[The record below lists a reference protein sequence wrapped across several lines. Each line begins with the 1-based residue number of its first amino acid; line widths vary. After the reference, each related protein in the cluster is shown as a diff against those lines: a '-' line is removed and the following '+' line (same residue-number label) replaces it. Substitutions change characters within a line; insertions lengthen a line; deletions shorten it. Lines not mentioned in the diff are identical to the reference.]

1 MKKNFL
7 HSAIFIAAFLPLLNQ
22 GSIKAAATTSTL
34 EMPVTVEI
42 RSGEVS
48 ETSKVIKIFQETD
61 LTLILKSD
69 QPLVLHL
76 HGYDIIAK
84 VQKFGKALMKLNTFA
99 TGRFPIKMHLLA
111 EDHQGNAHHERT
123 LLYLEVHPN

>member
-7 HSAIFIAAFLPLLNQ
+7 RAAICITACLLLLNQ
-22 GSIKAAATTSTL
+22 GPIKAAATTSTL
-34 EMPVTVEI
+34 EKTVSVEI

-48 ETSKVIKIFQETD
+48 DTSKVIKILEGTN
-61 LTLILKSD
+61 LTLVLKSD
-69 QPLVLHL
+69 QPVVLHL
-76 HGYDIIAK
+76 HGYDIITK
-84 VQKFGKALMKLNTFA
+84 VPKPGKALMKLNTFA
-99 TGRFPIKMHLLA
+99 TGRFPIKIHPRA

>member
-7 HSAIFIAAFLPLLNQ
+7 RSAIFVTAFLPLLIQ
-22 GSIKAAATTSTL
+22 GPIKAAATTSTL
-34 EMPVTVEI
+34 EMTVTIEI

-48 ETSKVIKIFQETD
+48 EISKIIKTFQETD
-61 LTLILKSD
+61 LTLILTSD

-84 VQKFGKALMKLNTFA
+84 VPKSGKALMKLNTFA
-99 TGRFPIKMHLLA
+99 TGRFPIKMHLST
-111 EDHQGNAHHERT
+111 EDHQGKAQHERT